1 MNTHPD
7 ESRARQALC
16 RAGRRLYDRGLIS
29 GSEGNL
35 SLKLPDGR
43 VLCTP
48 AGVCK
53 GTLEPAALCLLD
65 RDGRPDPPESPVS
78 SEIRVHLA
86 VYGRV
91 AGARAVVHA
100 HPPHATA
107 FAVARR
113 PIPPA
118 CLPELDVLL
127 GEVPLVDYQTPGTQA
142 LADAVAAAIGPDTAA
157 CLLASHGG
165 LTWGDSIDQALAR
178 MEMLEACCRVL
189 WLAESLGGA
198 VRLTDAQY
206 DELRALRRRMA
217 AGGPGHSAG
226 PAGRSAAGHQRG
238 TDAPC
243 V

>member
-1 MNTHPD
+1 MNMPLD
-7 ESRARQALC
+7 ESCAREALC
-16 RAGRRLYDRGLIS
+16 RAGRRLYERGLIS
-29 GSEGNL
+29 GREGNL
-35 SLKLPDGR
+35 SMRLPDGR

-48 AGVCK
+48 RGVCK
-53 GTLEPAALCLLD
+53 GTLEPASLCLLD
-65 RDGRPDPPESPVS
+65 RDGRPDPSGAAVS

-86 VYGRV
+86 VYSRV
-91 AGARAVVHA
+91 PGVRAVVHA

-118 CLPELDVLL
+118 RLPELDLLL

-142 LADAVAAAIGPDTAA
+142 LADAVAAAIGPGTAA
-157 CLLASHGG
+157 CLMASHGG
-165 LTWGDSIDQALAR
+165 LTWAESIDLALAR

-217 AGGPGHSAG
+217 AGGSGRSAG
-226 PAGRSAAGHQRG
+226 PDGRSVADDQRG

-243 V
+243 I